1 MPGDSGMTYSIC
13 WLKKTTNQEYS
24 LAKLS
29 FRNERELK
37 TFLDK
42 QKLKEFFLLLDMPY
56 KKCWKEFLKLK
67 WNDANE

>member
-1 MPGDSGMTYSIC
+1 MTYSIC

-42 QKLKEFFLLLDMPY
+42 QKLKEFFFTIRHALQEM
-56 KKCWKEFLKLK
+56 LKGILEAEMK
-67 WNDANE
+67 